1 MSKII
6 KLTESDIV
14 KIVKKVLSE
23 QEKNPL
29 LFDRSQLYSDAESI
43 NVDIKPVYDKKTGKT
58 IKPQSSAK
66 RTIPTLPV
74 SNLKNISNMI
84 WNARDKSWDQ
94 STSKTLFNDKIS
106 TDALAYALLSWVD
119 KNKNFDEKLFIATIS
134 ILLRESKGSAGTF
147 LHPKEILGFLDNL
160 IGGGNHSQG
169 YAQIQPETA
178 KEYNIALTDL
188 YTMEGSF
195 NAAYKIL
202 SSNYNIAKN
211 YYNGDFV
218 TKFDNGKSINEQ
230 WVYQPNKKG
239 GYTLISG
246 PYKGI
251 EAKELFPSYSEKQY
265 PKELDKNKNPIGTNI
280 SPVFTMSTPKLQ
292 KEKALGNDAAL
303 HMAVVAHN
311 AGTGILGKWCETN
324 MPNIANKCNQKQ
336 RNPYNDNR
344 VAITD
349 TSKPIPNY
357 FPNKGGSHNY
367 IPQFRKSFDNLQGI
381 TKYF

>member
-29 LFDRSQLYSDAESI
+29 YFDRSQLYSDAEST
-43 NVDIKPVYDKKTGKT
+43 NVDIKPIYDKKTGQT
-58 IKPQSSAK
+58 IKPQSSPR
-66 RTIPTLPV
+66 RTMPPASV
-74 SNLKNISNMI
+74 SNLKDISDMI
-84 WNARDKSWDQ
+84 WNARNKSWDQ

-134 ILLRESKGSAGTF
+134 ILLRESKASAGTF
-147 LHPKEILGFLDNL
+147 FHPKEILGFFDNL
-160 IGGGNHSQG
+160 FRGKNHSQG

-178 KEYNIALTDL
+178 KEYDIALNDL

-211 YYNGDFV
+211 YYNGNFI
-218 TKFDNGKSINEQ
+218 TKF
-230 WVYQPNKKG
+230 
-239 GYTLISG
+239 
-246 PYKGI
+246 
-251 EAKELFPSYSEKQY
+251 
-265 PKELDKNKNPIGTNI
+265 NPIGKNI
-280 SPVFTMSTPKLQ
+280 DSASTMLTGKNIASFPTILTSKLQ
-292 KEKALGNDAAL
+292 KENALGDDAAL

-324 MPNIANKCNQKQ
+324 MLNIANKCNQKQ
-336 RNPYNDNR
+336 RNPYGDNR